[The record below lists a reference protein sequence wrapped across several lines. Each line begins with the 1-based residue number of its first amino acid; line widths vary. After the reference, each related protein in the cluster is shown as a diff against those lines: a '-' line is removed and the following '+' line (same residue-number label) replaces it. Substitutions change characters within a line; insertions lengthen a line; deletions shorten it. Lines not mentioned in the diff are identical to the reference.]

1 MKISHFKDRTIHL
14 NATLIEGLKLM
25 DKIDKKSLLI
35 IDNSIF
41 KGILSAGDIQRAI
54 IQNKPLHTEIHEIL
68 RPNIKV
74 AKQAD
79 SFESIKQMMIDF
91 RMEMCPVISES
102 SEIIQVYYW
111 EDIFENKKWTPNQQ
125 INLPVVIMAGGF
137 GTRLKPLTNVLPKPL
152 IPIGEK
158 TMLEEIL
165 DRFSIYGCQDF
176 FVSVNYKADLIQF
189 YIENLKLPQSIS
201 FFMEDKPLGT
211 AGSLSLL
218 KNKINT
224 TFFVTNCDILIE
236 QDYAEILNFH
246 NQQKNELTI
255 IAAIKHYQI
264 PYGTLE
270 TGEGGELLTLKEKPD
285 LSILVNTGMYLL
297 EPQVLNEIPDGEFFH
312 ITHLIEKLKS
322 NGKKVGVFPV
332 SEGSWL
338 DTGEWDE
345 YNKTQEKIS
354 KRDKT

>member
-1 MKISHFKDRTIHL
+1 MENFKDRIIHL
-14 NATLIEGLKLM
+14 NATLIEALKLM
-25 DKIDKKSLLI
+25 DRLDKKSLLI
-35 IDNSIF
+35 LDSTIF
-41 KGILSAGDIQRAI
+41 KGILSAGDVQRAI
-54 IQNKPLHTEIHEIL
+54 IQNKPLTTEIQNII

-74 AKQAD
+74 ASVGD
-79 SFESIKQMMIDF
+79 SYESIKQMMIDF

-102 SEIIQVYYW
+102 NEIVQVYYW
-111 EDIFENKKWTPNQQ
+111 EDIFENKKLTLTQQ
-125 INLPVVIMAGGF
+125 LNLPVVIMAGGF

-158 TMLEEIL
+158 TMLEEII
-165 DRFSIYGCQDF
+165 DRFSVYGCQDY

-189 YIENLKLPQSIS
+189 YIDNLKLPQTIS

-218 KNKINT
+218 KDKIKS
-224 TFFVTNCDILIE
+224 TFFVTNCDILID

-246 NQQKNELTI
+246 NDQKNELTLV
-255 IAAIKHYQI
+255 AAVKHYQI

-270 TGEGGELLTLKEKPD
+270 TGEGGALLALKEKPD
-285 LSILVNTGMYLL
+285 LSILVNTGMYVL
-297 EPQVLNEIPDGEFFH
+297 EPHILDEIPEGTFFH
-312 ITHLIEKLKS
+312 ITHLIEKIKAQ
-322 NGKKVGVFPV
+322 GKKVGVFPV

-338 DTGEWDE
+338 DTGEWAE

-354 KRDKT
+354 KRSQS